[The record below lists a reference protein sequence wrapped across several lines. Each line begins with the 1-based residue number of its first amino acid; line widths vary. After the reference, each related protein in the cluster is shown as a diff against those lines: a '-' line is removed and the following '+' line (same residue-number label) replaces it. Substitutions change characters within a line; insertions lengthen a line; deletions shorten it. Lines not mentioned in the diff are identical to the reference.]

1 VAKRAGDTIHRSL
14 VKVMSGIEKTR
25 NKNLDRRRRD
35 VCNRLVTRHAHMAP
49 AAFIFDYTFHLRI
62 SIHLRADFGLPQ
74 GICGG
79 IGHHGGS
86 PLGIVGYILAG
97 LVR

>member
-1 VAKRAGDTIHRSL
+1 
-14 VKVMSGIEKTR
+14 
-25 NKNLDRRRRD
+25 
-35 VCNRLVTRHAHMAP
+35 MAP

-74 GICGG
+74 GIFGG

-86 PLGIVGYILAG
+86 PLSIGGYIVAG
-97 LVR
+97 LVRQAAVTSGTDAGARKIIGL

>member
-1 VAKRAGDTIHRSL
+1 
-14 VKVMSGIEKTR
+14 
-25 NKNLDRRRRD
+25 
-35 VCNRLVTRHAHMAP
+35 MAA

-74 GICGG
+74 GIFGG

-86 PLGIVGYILAG
+86 PLGIVGYIVAG
-97 LVR
+97 LVCQAAVTPGTDAGARKIISL